1 MFGKNKFIKSNQS
14 QYKVRIK
21 KLTSA
26 LICLLFFY
34 STTGWADS
42 PITIN
47 TEIDKP
53 IVTTGDI
60 ITYTITLT
68 HESDVI
74 PTTPDFDAIS
84 EFNIIERITI
94 KPRETE
100 NGLVKQKYSAKL
112 RADKVGTYT
121 IAPVRVPFKIK
132 EKNTEKYIPGEI
144 LSQKI
149 TIEVASV
156 LRLQGEPTDI
166 KDIKDIV
173 EVDRNWVPWFFWGL
187 NIILLTIVLYLLWKY
202 RKTKHPNP
210 TKEAPA
216 LSTHEIAFRELDT
229 LKSKGLLERGNARE
243 HFFELSEILRRYLGK
258 RYLFPALDWTTEE
271 ITEHFKNQEKIELA
285 SRTEANRILKK
296 SDLIKFAKAQA
307 LPGTD
312 EIEPVRTFI
321 ESTREKLNLG
331 LYPN

>member
-1 MFGKNKFIKSNQS
+1 MKIKKFISTL
-14 QYKVRIK
+14 V
-21 KLTSA
+21 
-26 LICLLFFY
+26 CLLFFY
-34 STTGWADS
+34 STTGLANS
-42 PITIN
+42 PLTIN
-47 TEIDKP
+47 AEIDKP
-53 IVTTGDI
+53 TVTTGDI
-60 ITYTITLT
+60 ITYTITLK
-68 HESDVI
+68 HEFDVI
-74 PTTPDFDAIS
+74 TITPDFDSVS
-84 EFNIIERITI
+84 EFNLIERITSE
-94 KPRETE
+94 PRETGK
-100 NGLVKQKYSAKL
+100 GLIEQKYSAKF

-132 EKNTEKYIPGEI
+132 EKNTEKYILGEVR
-144 LSQKI
+144 SQKF
-149 TIEVASV
+149 TVEVASI

-173 EVDRNWVPWFFWGL
+173 EVDRDWVPWFFWGL

-216 LSTHEIAFRELDT
+216 LSTHETAFRELDT

-312 EIEPVRTFI
+312 EIESVRTFI
-321 ESTREKLNLG
+321 KSTRENLNLG